1 MEVTCHIT
9 QSGAKKLS
17 PEVYNKLLSN
27 TLDDA
32 CLEAESYM
40 GNTGTGVKGGAE
52 PSGGAPRDTGYL
64 SDTLNADLSNMF
76 TKSVSTKAPY
86 WAYVVYG
93 TSSIKPN
100 NFPKRAWDDV
110 IKRKVVEESVNKQL
124 HILGLR

>member
-1 MEVTCHIT
+1 MQVTVDLT
-9 QSGAKKLS
+9 PSGVKKLS
-17 PEVYNKLLSN
+17 PAVYKKLLSN

-32 CLEAESYM
+32 CLEAERYM

-64 SDTLNADLSNMF
+64 ADSINSDLSNPAV
-76 TKSVSTKAPY
+76 KSVSTKAPY
-86 WAYVVYG
+86 WVYVVFG

-100 NFPKRAWDDV
+100 NFPKRAWGDV
-110 IKRKVVEESVNKQL
+110 LKKKVVEESVNKQL